1 MPINIPEGL
10 PATKKLKEEKIFV
23 MDEDRARNQ
32 DIRPLN
38 IAILNLMP
46 EKEKTELQ
54 LLRLLGNTPLQVNI
68 TFLHTATHV
77 SKNVSKSHLDT
88 FYSTFDDI
96 KHKRFDGMIITGAPI
111 EHLQFED
118 VNYWPELV
126 EIMEW
131 TKTNVISVLHICW
144 GAQAALY
151 HHYGID
157 KYELPKKCSGIYS
170 HTLEDPTVKL
180 IQGFEDVFNAPH
192 SRYTQVSLEEI
203 KKHPD
208 LKLLA
213 VSDDAGVFLLK
224 SKDDKHIMITG
235 HLEYDATTL
244 RDEYERDLAKGLDIA
259 IPENYFPDDDPKK
272 EPLNTWRAHTHLL
285 FSNWLNYYVYQETP
299 YTWVER
305 KK

>member
-10 PATKKLKEEKIFV
+10 PARKLLKKEKIFV
-23 MDEDRARNQ
+23 MDEDRARTQ

-38 IAILNLMP
+38 IIILNLMP

-88 FYSTFDDI
+88 FYTTFNEI
-96 KHKRFDGMIITGAPI
+96 KNHRYDGMIITGAPI
-111 EHLQFED
+111 EHFQFED
-118 VNYWPELV
+118 VNYWEELV
-126 EIMEW
+126 EIMDW
-131 TKTNVISVLHICW
+131 TKKNVTSVLHICW

-157 KYELPKKCSGIYS
+157 KFELPKKCSGIFQ
-170 HTLEDPTVKL
+170 HTVTDPTVKL
-180 IQGFEDVFNAPH
+180 VRGFEDVFNVPH
-192 SRYTQVSLEEI
+192 SRYTEVALEDI
-203 KKHPD
+203 KSHPE

-224 SKDDKHIMITG
+224 SKDNKHIMLTG

-244 RDEYERDLAKGLDIA
+244 AEEYERDLAKGLDVHM
-259 IPENYFPDDDPKK
+259 PENYFPNNDKNK
-272 EPLNTWRAHTHLL
+272 TPLNTWRSHTHLL

-299 YTWVER
+299 YKWE
-305 KK
+305 